1 MSGNIPK
8 TSMLTKVYYAS
19 TRTGEKTQLC
29 YVQSIPRFRELKE
42 SINYNAL
49 DMDEEQQARGT
60 SKAQDIEIPFLYTE
74 EQWDNVKTL
83 ADSDDEYYIF
93 FQLPEATATTANKP
107 LTFNFKA
114 ELDLSM
120 DAIEIDGMLQSIAKL
135 YKKSKVEE
143 TKGFPVA
150 G

>member
-19 TRTGEKTQLC
+19 TRTGEKTQLS
-29 YVQSIPRFRELKE
+29 YVQTIPRFRELKE
-42 SINYNAL
+42 GINYSAL
-49 DMDEEQQARGT
+49 DMDEEQQAKGT
-60 SKAQDIEIPFLYTE
+60 SKAQEIEIPFLYTE
-74 EQWDNVKTL
+74 EQWDNMKTL

-120 DAIEIDGMLQSIAKL
+120 DNIEIDGMLQSVAKL